1 MQPYSVEDYA
11 ETVTSSLITWV
22 DQKVPCSQRASP
34 EMSEQSDQCHS
45 SIIQLS
51 STGGLNEPCCETE
64 LLPFKRS
71 GCLELFRYSPKC
83 NPHAK
88 TTAPVA
94 LDDWFCKPLA
104 KCLLD
109 IVWKVNKTAGSLC
122 QAQAQSQHLHS
133 TIANS
138 YGKISSSLDSKAAMM
153 FVEKLAQ
160 RHLLWDRIIVSCD

>member
-11 ETVTSSLITWV
+11 ETVTSSLIT
-22 DQKVPCSQRASP
+22 QGSSKGIMSQTAP
-34 EMSEQSDQCHS
+34 PKMSEQSYQCHLN
-45 SIIQLS
+45 IIQLS

-64 LLPFKRS
+64 LMPFKRS

-104 KCLLD
+104 KYLLD
-109 IVWKVNKTAGSLC
+109 IVWKVNKTAGSPC
-122 QAQAQSQHLHS
+122 QAQAQSQRLHS

-138 YGKISSSLDSKAAMM
+138 QWK
-153 FVEKLAQ
+153 F
-160 RHLLWDRIIVSCD
+160 